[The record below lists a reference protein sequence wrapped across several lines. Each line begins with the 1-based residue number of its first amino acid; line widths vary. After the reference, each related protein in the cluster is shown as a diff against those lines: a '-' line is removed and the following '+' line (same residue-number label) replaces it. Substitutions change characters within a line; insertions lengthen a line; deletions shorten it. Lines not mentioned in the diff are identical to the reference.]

1 MAAACDECADTIV
14 TGDMVAPII
23 CSCNEPVGGGGSQWI
38 RKGTA
43 CGVIDT
49 GHWSDPY
56 LEGLCAGD
64 ITGSPPLLQ
73 TEFTCEHV
81 PCGELE
87 APGGYSCSGW
97 DPEGMVWY
105 SDGVYAMFGTDLSA
119 LVDDLYPLIFCDDAR
134 FQKLEGDGFEVQDAD
149 AGELLYELGL
159 RDGDVP
165 VDLNGY
171 PLADVGD
178 VAIAF
183 VTLWLI
189 NGEDLFELTV
199 IRDEGHVAL
208 DYAVEFQF

>member
-1 MAAACDECADTIV
+1 
-14 TGDMVAPII
+14 
-23 CSCNEPVGGGGSQWI
+23 
-38 RKGTA
+38 
-43 CGVIDT
+43 
-49 GHWSDPY
+49 
-56 LEGLCAGD
+56 
-64 ITGSPPLLQ
+64 
-73 TEFTCEHV
+73 
-81 PCGELE
+81 
-87 APGGYSCSGW
+87 
-97 DPEGMVWY
+97 MVWY